1 MRVPGRLSLKKAVAA
16 SIVAVLAAAAPGEA
30 REQTRAVPGV
40 YGDRIVF
47 GQSAAFSG
55 PAGELGKG
63 MRAGILSAFKEVND
77 RGGVNG
83 RRLELRSLDDAYEPE
98 AAIVNTQRL
107 IGEGVFALVGAVGT
121 PTSKAAVPVAEEH
134 DVPYIAPMTGAE
146 FLRGNTRRT
155 VVNLRASYYQE
166 TEEMVE
172 RLTADLGINRVA
184 VLYQD
189 DSFGRAGLQGVLLA
203 LERRKLSAAGTGIFP
218 RNTVAIKTA
227 LLDLRTAGPQ
237 AVIIIAPYKPTATFI
252 KWARHIGMNSIF
264 MTLSFVGSNALA
276 NELGD
281 QGAGVLVTQVVPFP
295 TGDTVPASAS
305 YRAALKAYDP
315 AAKPGFISYEGYLAG
330 RLAIHI
336 VDRCGE
342 RVDRG
347 CIDTVLRTGDDI
359 NLDGFTLRYGRNDN
373 QGSDR
378 VFLTIIGPDG
388 QYTPLASLASATI
401 LTDILHKGK
410 DIELR

>member
-1 MRVPGRLSLKKAVAA
+1 MRLLSRLSLKKVIAA
-16 SIVAVLAAAAPGEA
+16 SIVAILTSVASGEA
-30 REQTRAVPGV
+30 QQQPRAVPGV
-40 YGDRIVF
+40 YSDRIVF

-55 PAGELGKG
+55 PASELGKG
-63 MRAGILSAFKEVND
+63 MQVGILAAFKEVND

-98 AAIVNTQRL
+98 AAIVNTQQL
-107 IGEGVFALVGAVGT
+107 IGERVFALIGAVGT

-146 FLRGNTRRT
+146 FLRDNARRT
-155 VVNLRASYYQE
+155 VINLRASYYQE

-172 RLTADLGINRVA
+172 RLTTDLGINRIA
-184 VLYQD
+184 ILYQD
-189 DSFGRAGLQGVLLA
+189 DSFGRAGLQGILLA
-203 LERRKLSAAGTGIFP
+203 LERRKLSTIGTGIFS

-227 LLDLRTAGPQ
+227 LLDLRATGPE
-237 AVIIIAPYKPTATFI
+237 AVIIIGPYKPTATFI

-276 NELGD
+276 SELGD

-295 TGDTVPASAS
+295 TGNTVPASAS

-330 RLAIHI
+330 RLAIYV
-336 VDRCGE
+336 VDNCGKQVN
-342 RVDRG
+342 RD
-347 CIDTVLRTGDDI
+347 CIDAVLRTGNNI
-359 NLDGFTLRYGRNDN
+359 NLDGFTLRYSKNDN
-373 QGSDR
+373 QGSDS

-388 QYTPLASLASATI
+388 QYTPLTT
-401 LTDILHKGK
+401 LT
-410 DIELR
+410 RRY